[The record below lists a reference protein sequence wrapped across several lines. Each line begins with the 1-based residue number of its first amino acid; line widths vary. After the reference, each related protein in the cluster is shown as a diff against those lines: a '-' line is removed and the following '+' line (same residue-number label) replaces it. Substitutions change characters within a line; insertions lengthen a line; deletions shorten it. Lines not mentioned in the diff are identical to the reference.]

1 MRADP
6 LAAAVGLGDGGGGLL
21 VGEVGV
27 LGALGAGDLLAGHGQ
42 LDLVDTQVDELAQT
56 AQFFSPDSLS
66 DRFLDSVCLIGP
78 IARCRERLAA
88 FIDAGN
94 ISTSSLPSFD
104 NLRFGAGI
112 GARYRTRFG
121 PIRVDVATPLN
132 PQSGDPR
139 IVVYVSLG
147 QAF

>member
-1 MRADP
+1 MRHVEAGWWTVVSVRLMCSSHCSSDETAGP
-6 LAAAVGLGDGGGGLL
+6 GNTSRARYGLK
-21 VGEVGV
+21 
-27 LGALGAGDLLAGHGQ
+27 
-42 LDLVDTQVDELAQT
+42 
-56 AQFFSPDSLS
+56 LS
-66 DRFLDSVCLIGP
+66 CAKIVRAIFNPRSKV
-78 IARCRERLAA
+78 RK
-88 FIDAGN
+88 
-94 ISTSSLPSFD
+94 STSSLPSFD

-121 PIRVDVATPLN
+121 PIRVDVATLLN